1 MLQHLLPSFSFQS
14 LSLLA
19 IVAGLVI
26 VCLGMWYLWAMQ
38 QQMQTDMQYLQMQ
51 QTQLATQ
58 TQTLMVSSSS
68 TSTNKTGSNK
78 SGNTVTPSTTSDA
91 SVPTNAAATVT
102 SSDANTNHTPLSSVC
117 HRSSGL
123 SSGTAT
129 IPEESAEDHD
139 SSSESDY
146 DDDDEDVD
154 NEPKSI
160 DTNGTTQ
167 PTSTVSAVVPPF
179 ASHPPGLV
187 ESLLSNMVTESIDQ
201 MMPTTSV
208 TMMATEG
215 GGECSMATTILVDAT
230 GVSSGADGHKASVE
244 GSVDASVE
252 ASVDASVEASA
263 EANAGFGL
271 LSDVQVQDITELE
284 VDGDV
289 KDENDTE
296 ENDTNAPM
304 STVASADSTTSSLPE
319 NFLDCQGD
327 PNLLTETLR
336 AKTVAELK
344 TLCGTC
350 EITIKKGKSYKRK
363 DELIESLVEKVC
375 SSASA

>member
-1 MLQHLLPSFSFQS
+1 
-14 LSLLA
+14 
-19 IVAGLVI
+19 
-26 VCLGMWYLWAMQ
+26 
-38 QQMQTDMQYLQMQ
+38 MQYLQMQ

-102 SSDANTNHTPLSSVC
+102 SSDPNTNHPPLSSVC

-160 DTNGTTQ
+160 DSNGTTQ

-244 GSVDASVE
+244 GSVEGSVEASVE
-252 ASVDASVEASA
+252 ASVDANVDASVDASAEASA

-296 ENDTNAPM
+296 ENDTNAPT

>member
-1 MLQHLLPSFSFQS
+1 MLQHLLPSFNFQS

-58 TQTLMVSSSS
+58 AQTLMVSSS
-68 TSTNKTGSNK
+68 TPTTTKTVTTKTGNGSTTTTT
-78 SGNTVTPSTTSDA
+78 STPSTHSVNASASTNSTTPHNTS
-91 SVPTNAAATVT
+91 
-102 SSDANTNHTPLSSVC
+102 LSSIL
-117 HRSSGL
+117 HRSSEL
-123 SSGTAT
+123 SSSTAT

-146 DDDDEDVD
+146 DDDDEDVANESNESNES
-154 NEPKSI
+154 NEP
-160 DTNGTTQ
+160 NPTT
-167 PTSTVSAVVPPF
+167 TVSAAVPPF

-215 GGECSMATTILVDAT
+215 GGECSMATTIVVDAT
-230 GVSSGADGHKASVE
+230 GLGSTE
-244 GSVDASVE
+244 GQE
-252 ASVDASVEASA
+252 A
-263 EANAGFGL
+263 FGL
-271 LSDVQVQDITELE
+271 LSDVDVQDITELE
-284 VDGDV
+284 VEGDEDV
-289 KDENDTE
+289 NEDIDTE
-296 ENDTNAPM
+296 ENAPTT
-304 STVASADSTTSSLPE
+304 TVASADSTTSSLPE

-375 SSASA
+375 SGASA